1 MRNTTHSTEQLL
13 DTATEAL
20 REAVG
25 RQARDAD
32 PAHEDF
38 YIWGW
43 VLTEVT
49 DTLGQ
54 LCRTMAPQVARYG
67 DTRVLRDDEGGDPF
81 DRLREMRELLGSL
94 YSQLEL
100 ANATARAYHAAA
112 GHVAVEVD
120 PDTDPD
126 GD

>member
-1 MRNTTHSTEQLL
+1 MRDTGASTEKLL
-13 DTATEAL
+13 DTAAEAL

-25 RQARDAD
+25 RQATDRD

-38 YIWGW
+38 YLWGW
-43 VLTEVT
+43 ALSEVT

-100 ANATARAYHAAA
+100 ANATARAYHSAAS
-112 GHVAVEVD
+112 HVAVEVD
-120 PDTDPD
+120 PDAEDEL
-126 GD
+126 